1 MSKNRVNPWDRS
13 SNRTEHTRPQE
24 VRRAV
29 IFCEDSKS
37 AADYFRSFPIESA
50 RFEVRV
56 EGTGRNTESLVK
68 LAIQE
73 KRKAETQKTPFYAV
87 WCVFDRDNFPQD
99 QYNRAFDLAESADI
113 QIAWANEAFELWYL
127 LHFDY
132 IDSALSRTQYS
143 QKLKRNGIKYDKT
156 DQSIYDQLQ
165 PHQGTALQNAKRL
178 EREWQE
184 QRNKFP
190 HRENPSTSVHKLVEY
205 LNHLANLG
213 AAN

>member
-1 MSKNRVNPWDRS
+1 MSKNNAKTWERPTTGRREDESRS
-13 SNRTEHTRPQE
+13 RKLT
-24 VRRAV
+24 V

-37 AADYFRSFPIESA
+37 AADYFRSFPINGA
-50 RFEVRV
+50 PFEVRV

-99 QYNRAFDLAESADI
+99 HYNRAFDLAESADI

-132 IDSALSRTQYS
+132 MDSALSRTQYS